1 MEIPILA
8 DLVAKQYLEQSES
21 IKNLE
26 EYTRNAPEDK
36 EAIIGILDS
45 FGTWLVEEDLRI
57 FKDL

>member
-1 MEIPILA
+1 LA